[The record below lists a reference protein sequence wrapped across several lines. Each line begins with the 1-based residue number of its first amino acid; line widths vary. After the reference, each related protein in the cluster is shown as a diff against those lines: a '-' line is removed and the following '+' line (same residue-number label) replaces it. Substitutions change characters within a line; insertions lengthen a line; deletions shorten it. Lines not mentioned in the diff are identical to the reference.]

1 MLRYLLNRLVG
12 LVAVMFIVATIVF
25 VIIRI
30 TPGDPAAVMLGPRPA
45 SRTSTSCARSSDWTS
60 PSPCST

>member
-45 SRTSTSCARSSDWTS
+45 SISTLRAQLGLTS